1 MTTIQMSRVTRGFL
15 FQYHN
20 VDVPVPCRR
29 PGEEEEDSECMYHLH
44 FDACCVL
51 VGNNMTMRPPLDTHA
66 FESWVFEW
74 LWNALLEGEW

>member
-20 VDVPVPCRR
+20 GDVLVPCRR
-29 PGEEEEDSECMYHLH
+29 PGEEEDLECMYHRH
-44 FDACCVL
+44 FDACCDL

-66 FESWVFEW
+66 FGSWVFE
-74 LWNALLEGEW
+74 LLEGEW